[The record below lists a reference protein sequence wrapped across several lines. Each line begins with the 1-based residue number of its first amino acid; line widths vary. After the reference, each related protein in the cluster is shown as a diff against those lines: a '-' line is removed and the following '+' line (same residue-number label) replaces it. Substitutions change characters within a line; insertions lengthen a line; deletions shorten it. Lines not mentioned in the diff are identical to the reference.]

1 MLPRIPHWCEG
12 KELALPGGLRG
23 MSPLC
28 CVWASPQDCGA
39 TLNLGRGWVW
49 YWARAGQAP
58 QPHTRPRAAAPLREH
73 LALPCQQLRNS
84 WGSHTATTGPCGDSP
99 EAVAWGQPRERDKEW
114 GQPRERDQKRGGVGN
129 LFSTA
134 PQLCEFA
141 FSHRGCGSG
150 VGFRGGSLAEEF
162 PGHAGCSCSRAV
174 AVPAALTSLPSPA
187 LPSRLAALR
196 N

>member
-1 MLPRIPHWCEG
+1 M
-12 KELALPGGLRG
+12 ALLGELRG

-39 TLNLGRGWVW
+39 TLGLGRGWIW

-58 QPHTRPRAAAPLREH
+58 QPHTRPRAAAPLRER

-84 WGSHTATTGPCGDSP
+84 WGAWNRPCSHTATTGPCGDSP
-99 EAVAWGQPRERDKEW
+99 EAVAWGQPRERD
-114 GQPRERDQKRGGVGN
+114 QKRGRVGK

-141 FSHRGCGSG
+141 FSCRGCGSG
-150 VGFRGGSLAEEF
+150 AGFRGGSLAEEF